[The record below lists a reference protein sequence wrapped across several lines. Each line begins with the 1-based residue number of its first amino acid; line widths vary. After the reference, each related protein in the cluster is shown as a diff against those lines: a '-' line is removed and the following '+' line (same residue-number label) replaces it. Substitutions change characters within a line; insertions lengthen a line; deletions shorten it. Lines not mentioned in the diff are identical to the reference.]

1 MDLVGQYLL
10 ELNNSK
16 SRSDLALY
24 YEFVATNINN
34 LNQTPFSEILKQANL
49 TKEAVCFINDIR
61 NVSDEFDLSTT
72 LRVLQNIQDNI
83 LNSDMTE
90 IEKQYPLL
98 SVSVAINS
106 VEYWLKQMSDP
117 RSPWTPFVGNPKAF
131 KWPWKSD
138 ANGAVAGGIGG
149 AIGGATAGLG
159 GVLVGGLLGA
169 IGGAIGQSVADA
181 LF

>member
-1 MDLVGQYLL
+1 M
-10 ELNNSK
+10 
-16 SRSDLALY
+16 
-24 YEFVATNINN
+24 ATNINN
-34 LNQTPFSEILKQANL
+34 LNQTPFSETLKQANI
-49 TKEAVCFINDIR
+49 TKEAVCFINDVR
-61 NVSDEFDLSTT
+61 NVSDEFDLPTT
-72 LRVLQNIQDNI
+72 LRVLLNIQDNI
-83 LNSDMTE
+83 LNSDMSE

-106 VEYWLKQMSDP
+106 VEYWLKQMNDP
-117 RSPWTPFVGNPKAF
+117 RSPWTPFVGDPKAF

-159 GVLVGGLLGA
+159 GVLIGGLLGA